1 MNDSNEPAPAVAPA
15 PNGKRQAAMPFIMLT
30 VLIDMISIGLIIPVM
45 PHLIG
50 AFAGTQVATAHWNL
64 IVSSCF
70 AVANFIGSP
79 IIGALS
85 DRFGR
90 RPALLLGFCGLAVSF
105 YVTAMA
111 TQLWVLAVVR
121 LFSGAMMSNMTVANA
136 YVADIT
142 APEDRAKRFGMLGAV
157 FGLGFILG
165 PVLGGLLGQH
175 SLRLPFVVAGTMAL
189 VNLAYG
195 VFVLPES
202 LPVERRRPFEWRKA
216 NPVGAL
222 RTLRS
227 LPGLGLL
234 VAVFAFTFLA
244 QFVTQQTWVLYTQ
257 FKFGWNSLQSGLS
270 LGAVGVMAALVQ
282 GVLLGRFLKRFSVQ
296 RLGVLALISSSICYV
311 LWGAATQGWMM
322 YAVIFANVLGFMAGP
337 AFQSIVSK
345 AADPSMQGRVMG
357 AVASISSLMAVIG
370 PIVGNSLLIAVADF
384 PKGDWRIGAPYY
396 LCAVLQAGAAMLAV
410 RQFRRAPVPAAAPA
424 VS

>member
-1 MNDSNEPAPAVAPA
+1 MTSQAPSAAPPRNA
-15 PNGKRQAAMPFIMLT
+15 KRQAAMPFIMLT
-30 VLIDMISIGLIIPVM
+30 VMIDMISIGLIIPVM

-50 AFAGTQVATAHWNL
+50 VFAGTQTATAHWNL
-64 IVSSCF
+64 IISSCF
-70 AVANFIGSP
+70 AVANFLCSP

-85 DRFGR
+85 DRYGR
-90 RPALLLGFCGLAVSF
+90 RPALLMGFCGLAVSF
-105 YVTAMA
+105 YVTAVA
-111 TQLWVLAVVR
+111 TQLWVLALVR

-175 SLRLPFVVAGTMAL
+175 SLRLPFVVAGTMAVINL
-189 VNLAYG
+189 VYG
-195 VFVLPES
+195 LLVLPES
-202 LPVERRRPFEWRKA
+202 LPMDRRRSFDWRKA

-222 RTLRS
+222 RTLNS

-234 VAVFAFTFLA
+234 IAVFVCSFLA

-257 FKFGWNSLQSGLS
+257 FKFGWDTLQSGLS
-270 LGAVGVMAALVQ
+270 LGAVGVMAAITQ
-282 GVLLGRFLKRFSVQ
+282 GFLLGRLLKKFSVQ
-296 RLGVLALISSSICYV
+296 KLAVWGLVSSAVCYL
-311 LWGAATQGWMM
+311 LWGAATEGWMM
-322 YAVIFANVLGFMAGP
+322 YAVIFVNVLGFMVGP
-337 AFQSIVSK
+337 ALQSIVSK
-345 AADPSMQGRVMG
+345 AADPTMQGRVMG

-370 PIVGNSLLIAVADF
+370 PIVGNALLVAVAEF

-396 LCAVLQAGAAMLAV
+396 LCAAAQALAAWLCV
-410 RQFRRAPVPAAAPA
+410 RQFRRTPLHDQAAAPA
-424 VS
+424 